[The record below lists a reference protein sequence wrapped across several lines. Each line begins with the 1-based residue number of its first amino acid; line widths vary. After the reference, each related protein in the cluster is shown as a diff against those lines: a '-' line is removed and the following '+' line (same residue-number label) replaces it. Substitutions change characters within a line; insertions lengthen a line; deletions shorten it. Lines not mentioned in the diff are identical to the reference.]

1 MMLELYFPEI
11 PSMKPWTISGIPSM
25 KNDKASETSRVA
37 SHVFCFVLSV
47 LNSGNR
53 VTNEPI
59 ALTIIITLRVS
70 IIISSIILP

>member
-1 MMLELYFPEI
+1 MMFGRYFPEM

-53 VTNEPI
+53 VTNEPM